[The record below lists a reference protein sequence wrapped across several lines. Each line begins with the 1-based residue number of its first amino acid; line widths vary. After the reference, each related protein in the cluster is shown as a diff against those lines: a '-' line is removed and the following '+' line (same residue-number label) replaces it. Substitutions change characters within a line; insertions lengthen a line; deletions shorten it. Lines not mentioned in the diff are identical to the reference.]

1 MYILYK
7 SADIAEERMV
17 HMNKEVIMTALDTL
31 TAGKTDDQT
40 LELIESITNE
50 LNTVPDGE
58 GEGADN
64 GAEALDALRA
74 EYEAKL
80 SACEETWRNKYR
92 TAFFHGPEE
101 DEKEEREDEEVE
113 EDEKTSYEDL
123 FKKGN
128 E

>member
-1 MYILYK
+1 
-7 SADIAEERMV
+7 
-17 HMNKEVIMTALDTL
+17 MNKEVIMTALDTL

-40 LELIESITNE
+40 LELIKSITNE
-50 LNTVPDGE
+50 LNTVPDEE

-64 GAEALDALRA
+64 GTEALDALRA

-80 SACEETWRNKYR
+80 AACEETWRNKYR
-92 TAFFHGPEE
+92 TAFFHGPEPE
-101 DEKEEREDEEVE
+101 EKEDGEDEEE

>member
-1 MYILYK
+1 
-7 SADIAEERMV
+7 
-17 HMNKEVIMTALDTL
+17 MNKEVIMTALDTL
-31 TAGKTDDQT
+31 TAGRTDDQT
-40 LELIESITNE
+40 LELIETITNE

-58 GEGADN
+58 GEGEGN
-64 GAEALDALRA
+64 GDESLEALRA

-80 SACEETWRNKYR
+80 DACEETWRNKYR

-101 DEKEEREDEEVE
+101 DEKEEREDEEE
-113 EDEKTSYEDL
+113 EDEKTSYEAL

>member
-1 MYILYK
+1 M
-7 SADIAEERMV
+7 RN
-17 HMNKEVIMTALDTL
+17 MNKEVILTALDTL

-58 GEGADN
+58 GE
-64 GAEALDALRA
+64 AEALDVLRA

-80 SACEETWRNKYR
+80 AACEDKWRNKYR
-92 TAFFHGPEE
+92 TAFFHGAEE
-101 DEKEEREDEEVE
+101 DEQEEREDEEDE
-113 EDEKTSYEDL
+113 EDEKTSYDDL

>member
-1 MYILYK
+1 
-7 SADIAEERMV
+7 
-17 HMNKEVIMTALDTL
+17 MNKEVILTALDTL

-50 LNTVPDGE
+50 LNTVSDDE
-58 GEGADN
+58 GEGA
-64 GAEALDALRA
+64 ESIEALRA

-80 SACEETWRNKYR
+80 AACEDMWRNKYR
-92 TAFFHGPEE
+92 TAFFHGAEPEE
-101 DEKEEREDEEVE
+101 NEDREDEEEE
-113 EDEKTSYEDL
+113 EDEKTSYDDL

>member
-1 MYILYK
+1 
-7 SADIAEERMV
+7 
-17 HMNKEVIMTALDTL
+17 MNKEVIMTALDTL

-50 LNTVPDGE
+50 LNTVSDDEGE
-58 GEGADN
+58 GE
-64 GAEALDALRA
+64 ESIEALRA

-80 SACEETWRNKYR
+80 AACDENWRNKYR
-92 TAFFHGPEE
+92 TAFFHGAGPEEKEDEE
-101 DEKEEREDEEVE
+101 DEEEE
-113 EDEKTSYEDL
+113 EDEKTSYDDL

>member
-1 MYILYK
+1 
-7 SADIAEERMV
+7 
-17 HMNKEVIMTALDTL
+17 MNKEVILTALDTL

-50 LNTVPDGE
+50 LNTVSDDE
-58 GEGADN
+58 GEGA
-64 GAEALDALRA
+64 ESIEALRA

-80 SACEETWRNKYR
+80 AACEDMWRNKYR
-92 TAFFHGPEE
+92 TAFFHGAEPEE
-101 DEKEEREDEEVE
+101 KEDGEDEEEE
-113 EDEKTSYEDL
+113 EDEKTSYDDL

>member
-1 MYILYK
+1 
-7 SADIAEERMV
+7 
-17 HMNKEVIMTALDTL
+17 MNKEVIMTALDTL

-50 LNTVPDGE
+50 LNTVSDD
-58 GEGADN
+58 EGADN
-64 GAEALDALRA
+64 GTEALDNLRA

-80 SACEETWRNKYR
+80 AACEETWRNKYR
-92 TAFFHGPEE
+92 TAFFHGAEE
-101 DEKEEREDEEVE
+101 EEQEEEEEEEKEEMTDYEE
-113 EDEKTSYEDL
+113 L

>member
-1 MYILYK
+1 
-7 SADIAEERMV
+7 
-17 HMNKEVIMTALDTL
+17 MNKEAILTALDAL

-50 LNTVPDGE
+50 LNTVPDE

-64 GAEALDALRA
+64 DTEAMDNLRA

-80 SACEETWRNKYR
+80 AACEDMWRNKYR
-92 TAFFHGPEE
+92 TAFFHGAEPEE
-101 DEKEEREDEEVE
+101 NEDREDEEEE
-113 EDEKTSYEDL
+113 EDEKTSYDDL

>member
-1 MYILYK
+1 
-7 SADIAEERMV
+7 
-17 HMNKEVIMTALDTL
+17 MNKEVIMTALDTL

-50 LNTVPDGE
+50 LNTVSDE
-58 GEGADN
+58 GEVKDN
-64 GAEALDALRA
+64 RTEALDNLRA

-80 SACEETWRNKYR
+80 AAGEDMWRNKYR
-92 TAFFHGPEE
+92 TAFFHGAEPEE
-101 DEKEEREDEEVE
+101 KEDGEDEEEE
-113 EDEKTSYEDL
+113 EDEKTSYDDL

>member
-1 MYILYK
+1 
-7 SADIAEERMV
+7 
-17 HMNKEVIMTALDTL
+17 MNKEVILTALDIL

-58 GEGADN
+58 GEASDN
-64 GAEALDALRA
+64 GAEAIDALRA

-80 SACEETWRNKYR
+80 AACEDKWRNKYR
-92 TAFFHGPEE
+92 TAFFHGAEPEE
-101 DEKEEREDEEVE
+101 NEDREDEEEE
-113 EDEKTSYEDL
+113 EDEKTSYDDL

>member
-1 MYILYK
+1 
-7 SADIAEERMV
+7 
-17 HMNKEVIMTALDTL
+17 MNKEVIMTALDTL

-58 GEGADN
+58 GEEN

-80 SACEETWRNKYR
+80 AECEDKWRNKYR
-92 TAFFHGPEE
+92 TAFFHGPEDE
-101 DEKEEREDEEVE
+101 EKEEREDEED
-113 EDEKTSYEDL
+113 EDEEITEYDDL

>member
-1 MYILYK
+1 
-7 SADIAEERMV
+7 
-17 HMNKEVIMTALDTL
+17 MNKEVILTALDTL

-50 LNTVPDGE
+50 LNTVSDDE
-58 GEGADN
+58 GEGA
-64 GAEALDALRA
+64 ESIEALRA

-80 SACEETWRNKYR
+80 AACDENWRNKYR
-92 TAFFHGPEE
+92 TAFFHGAEPEE
-101 DEKEEREDEEVE
+101 KEDGEDEEEEEKEEMTEYDE
-113 EDEKTSYEDL
+113 L